1 MDRAKI
7 ASGAEIRMDQVE
19 QMVQCPSKVDYTNK

>member
-19 QMVQCPSKVDYTNK
+19 QVVQCSSKVDYKGK

>member
-1 MDRAKI
+1 MGRAKI

-19 QMVQCPSKVDYTNK
+19 QVVQCPPEADYKGK